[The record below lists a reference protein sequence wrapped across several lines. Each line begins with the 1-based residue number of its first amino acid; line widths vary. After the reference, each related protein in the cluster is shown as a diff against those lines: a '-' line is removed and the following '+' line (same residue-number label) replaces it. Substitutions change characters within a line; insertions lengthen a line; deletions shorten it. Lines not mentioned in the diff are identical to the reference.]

1 MQLDRQ
7 SHAEGTP
14 ACSSLPGVA
23 IDSRSR
29 RLITLILASFVT
41 LGLPVGLLGTAW
53 PSLRTSVGRPVSDL
67 GVVLAVGTVGY
78 GLATFVSGWAWA
90 RFAVGRILVA
100 AMGTGIV
107 SLGAY
112 AAVGSWWVV
121 LVAAVMVGVS
131 GGLMEGALNSYVALH
146 HGVRVMNLMHA
157 SFGVGATLGP
167 LLMTA
172 VLATDHSWRWGYWM
186 VAGYEVVVLG
196 VLWRVRTTWRRM
208 EESPKDPG
216 HGPVRRRMVAGLMA
230 IFFVYTGLEIGTG
243 QWAYSFLTE
252 GRGVSE
258 VAAGIWVSVF
268 WGSLTGGRLLLG
280 IIGGRVT
287 PRAVLDLSVTGA
299 FVGLAWLWW
308 NPAGLGM
315 VALAVIGF
323 SFASVYPMFVA
334 LTPEKVGTAKAP
346 HVIGYQ
352 ITAGAV
358 GAAVIPWA
366 AGRIVARYSL
376 AALGPYFLAVGGLL
390 ALLHVVIEHTGRV
403 PVRPRPDTTAGV
415 AGAG

>member
-1 MQLDRQ
+1 M
-7 SHAEGTP
+7 A
-14 ACSSLPGVA
+14 V
-23 IDSRSR
+23 DSRSR
-29 RLITLILASFVT
+29 RLIALILASFVT

-78 GLATFVSGWAWA
+78 GLATFVSGWVWA

-112 AAVGSWWVV
+112 AAAGSWWMV
-121 LVAAVMVGVS
+121 LVAGVMVGVS

-157 SFGVGATLGP
+157 CFGVGATVGP

-172 VLATDHSWRWGYWM
+172 VLATDRSWRWGYWI
-186 VAGYEVVVLG
+186 VAGYEVVLLG
-196 VLWRVRTTWRRM
+196 LLWRVRTKWRRM
-208 EESPKDPG
+208 EESPKDLG

-258 VAAGIWVSVF
+258 VAAGVWVSVF

-280 IIGGRVT
+280 IIGERVK

-299 FVGLAWLWW
+299 LVGLGWLWW

-323 SFASVYPMFVA
+323 SFASVFPMFVA
-334 LTPEKVGTAKAP
+334 LTPEKVGAAKAP

-352 ITAGAV
+352 ITAGGV
-358 GAAVIPWA
+358 GAAVIPWV
-366 AGRIVARYSL
+366 AGRIVEWYSL
-376 AALGPYFLAVGGLL
+376 AALAPYFLAVAGAL
-390 ALLHVVIEHTGRV
+390 ATLHVAIEHSGHER
-403 PVRPRPDTTAGV
+403 VRPRRGPKAGV
-415 AGAG
+415 AGSG